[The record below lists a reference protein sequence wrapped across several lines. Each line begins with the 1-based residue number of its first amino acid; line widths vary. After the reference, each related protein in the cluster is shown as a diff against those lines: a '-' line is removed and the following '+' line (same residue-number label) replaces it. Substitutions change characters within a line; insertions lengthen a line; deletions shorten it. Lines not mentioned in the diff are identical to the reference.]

1 MMVKNRKAW
10 GVTVE
15 LSLRYKKPIP
25 LDEALRVVGRVTR
38 DTSRIFEGAGEI
50 LLKSG
55 EVAVS
60 AVGKYMKMP
69 IDKITE
75 FKELEWQ
82 VTPLDSDPREL
93 EV

>member
-1 MMVKNRKAW
+1 
-10 GVTVE
+10 
-15 LSLRYKKPIP
+15 
-25 LDEALRVVGRVTR
+25 VTR

-82 VTPLDSDPREL
+82 VTPLNSDPREL